1 MNPEAPQLVRQLADQ
16 QPDQASQLVTQNA
29 QPVTQ
34 ATWWRSY

>member
-1 MNPEAPQLVRQLADQ
+1 MNPEVPQLVRQLADQ
-16 QPDQASQLVTQNA
+16 KQQQAPQLVTQNA